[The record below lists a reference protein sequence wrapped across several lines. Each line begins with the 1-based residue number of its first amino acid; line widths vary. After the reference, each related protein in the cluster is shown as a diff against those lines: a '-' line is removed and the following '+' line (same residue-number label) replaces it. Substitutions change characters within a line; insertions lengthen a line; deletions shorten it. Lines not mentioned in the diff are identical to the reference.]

1 MKLFNGLENAFISST
16 NNRNLFKDAIRRI
29 KWDSAKYI
37 DDEWVFRLGAL
48 IFTTPSLDPNECKQM
63 WSPAV
68 QMEDGKWIV
77 LFA

>member
-1 MKLFNGLENAFISST
+1 MRLFSGLQNAFETS
-16 NNRNLFKDAIRRI
+16 NKFREVIRRI

-37 DDEWVFRLGAL
+37 GDEWVFRLGNL
-48 IFTTPSLDPNECKQM
+48 TFTTPSLDPKECRNM

-68 QMEDGKWIV
+68 QLEDGKWMF